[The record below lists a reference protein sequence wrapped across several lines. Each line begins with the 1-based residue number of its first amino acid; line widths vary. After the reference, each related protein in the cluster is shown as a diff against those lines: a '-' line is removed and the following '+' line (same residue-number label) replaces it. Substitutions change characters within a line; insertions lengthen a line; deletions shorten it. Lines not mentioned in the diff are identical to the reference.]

1 MSIQI
6 TNGYTLSRNVTAAG
20 ATIVTSGLTLNLDAN
35 SYSGT
40 GTWNDLSGNGFTATK
55 QGTLPFTSAGDLSY
69 FTFNGGANYLL
80 GNAGLNTAATNAVNG
95 TLGFTIQSVFK
106 MSNVSVG
113 SILFSQLSGGGYAFE
128 CGSQSGG
135 LWTNTLRSFIA
146 ANTSSDRRGNTSVL
160 SNNIIYLMTITWD
173 QVNKVATLYINGSV
187 ISSFENSAGVGTLTT
202 GWAAGYGANFQIGA
216 MTYYGQYGNGSM
228 YKIMVYNRPLTSIEV
243 TQNYDATK
251 TRFGI

>member
-1 MSIQI
+1 MAI
-6 TNGYTLSRNVTAAG
+6 TISSNRFTIIPNTSSVSS
-20 ATIVTSGLTLNLDAN
+20 IVTSGLTLNLDAN

-80 GNAGLNTAATNAVNG
+80 GNAGLNTATTNAVNG

-113 SILFSQLSGGGYAFE
+113 SILFSQLSGGGYTFE

-160 SNNIIYLMTITWD
+160 SNNVIYLMTITWD
-173 QVNKVATLYINGSV
+173 QVNKVATLYINGSS
-187 ISSFENSAGVGTLTT
+187 ISSFENSGAVGTLTT
-202 GWAAGYGANFQIGA
+202 GWATNYGASFQIGA

-228 YKIMVYNRPLTSIEV
+228 YKMMVYNRPLTSVEV
-243 TQNYDATK
+243 TTNYNSVK
-251 TRFGI
+251 SRFGI